1 MYDLGREKVS
11 ARSGSEFKGSQ
22 SVSQLF
28 PVPPRA
34 HPSTGSQSGSATPG
48 LTQVTAGEVQF
59 CSMDHASAVSASP
72 SPARGTIF
80 DMFITLLPSAR
91 PASLKRREPSERVG
105 N

>member
-28 PVPPRA
+28 HGPAPRSPLHRLA
-34 HPSTGSQSGSATPG
+34 VRLRQTATPG

-80 DMFITLLPSAR
+80 DMFITLFYQAQGG
-91 PASLKRREPSERVG
+91 SLKGGSE
-105 N
+105 